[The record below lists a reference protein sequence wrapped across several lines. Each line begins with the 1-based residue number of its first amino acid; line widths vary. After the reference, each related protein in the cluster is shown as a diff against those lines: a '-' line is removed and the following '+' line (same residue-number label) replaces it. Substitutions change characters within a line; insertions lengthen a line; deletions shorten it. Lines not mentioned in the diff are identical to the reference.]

1 MGSSFAYE
9 EMEIYLQNNHFPD
22 YLSELEACIGYTF
35 TDRLLLLTA
44 ITHSTYTYEHKSA
57 CLENNERLELLVT
70 EFLILLLLITYIISN
85 LTKTKGIFQKL
96 VHSLFIEATLAEI
109 A

>member
-1 MGSSFAYE
+1 MGSSLLMKKWRY
-9 EMEIYLQNNHFPD
+9 ILQNNHFPD

-57 CLENNERLELLVT
+57 CLEKITSVLNLLVT
-70 EFLILLLLITYIISN
+70 EFLILLLLITSISYP
-85 LTKTKGIFQKL
+85 I
-96 VHSLFIEATLAEI
+96 
-109 A
+109 